1 MQSHKLK
8 LALLIALVL
17 GALIG
22 VKIVGLETITAR
34 LEDFTRYVEGLGWW
48 GVLLYAVVFG
58 LSTVAALPAS
68 PFVIGA
74 GIIFKFWVGLGTSLL
89 GIGIGAA
96 LGFLISR
103 YLARDLVVEKLK
115 DSPKFRAIDTAVGN
129 EGWKIVTLLRIC
141 PLPFGLSNF
150 IYGVTSIRFVH
161 YMLAT
166 FAGVLPSLC
175 FFTYLG
181 SAGKATLDSAGQKNP
196 ALLIPLGLGV
206 VAGVVCLV
214 FVGRVARRAVARA
227 TRETPIPAP
236 EFKEIKENDPV

>member
-1 MQSHKLK
+1 MQTHKIK
-8 LALLIALVL
+8 LALLILFVL
-17 GALIG
+17 GALVG
-22 VKIVGLETITAR
+22 VKIVGLDTIN
-34 LEDFTRYVEGLGWW
+34 LWLQQFILYVEGLGWW
-48 GVLLYAVVFG
+48 GVVLYVIVFG
-58 LSTVAALPAS
+58 ISAMAALPAS

-74 GIIFKFWVGLGTSLL
+74 GIIFKFWLGLGISLA

-96 LGFLISR
+96 LGFLASR

-150 IYGVTSIRFVH
+150 IYGVTSIRFDH

-166 FAGVLPSLC
+166 FLGVLPSLG
-175 FFTYLG
+175 FFVYLG
-181 SAGKATLDSAGQKNP
+181 SAGKATLDSMGNKNP

-206 VAGVVCLV
+206 IAGVVCLI

-227 TRETPIPAP
+227 TRENPIAAP
-236 EFKEIKENDPV
+236 ELKEIREG